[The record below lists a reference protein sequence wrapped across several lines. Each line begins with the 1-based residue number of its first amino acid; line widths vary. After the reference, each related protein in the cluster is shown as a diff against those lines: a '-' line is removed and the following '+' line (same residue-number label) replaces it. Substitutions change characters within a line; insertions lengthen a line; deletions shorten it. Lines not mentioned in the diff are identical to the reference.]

1 MHLGNGPKVPNAKH
15 KDHQGSGVT
24 LLEDILRLQRD
35 FRRVLQP
42 IGVTP
47 LQASVLCPIGMRVLN
62 WETLQRP
69 SAFTLQHW
77 LAVMKDL
84 VRKRWVTSRRSAEI
98 VARYVYG

>member
-1 MHLGNGPKVPNAKH
+1 MHLGNGPNVPNAKH

-47 LQASVLCPIGMRVLN
+47 LQASVLCPIDMRVLN

-69 SAFTLQHW
+69 Q
-77 LAVMKDL
+77 
-84 VRKRWVTSRRSAEI
+84 RSPSNI
-98 VARYVYG
+98 GWQ